1 MDISINYEIIEEIA
15 VISEKKTQTG
25 KITKEVNL
33 ISFSGKEPKY
43 DIRVWKYDGEEKRML
58 KGISLNKEECE
69 KLKEV
74 MRDLK

>member
-33 ISFSGKEPKY
+33 ISFMGKEPKY

-58 KGISLNKEECE
+58 KGVSLNKEECE

>member
-15 VISEKKTQTG
+15 VISEKKTQAG

-33 ISFSGKEPKY
+33 ISFMGKEPKY

>member
-1 MDISINYEIIEEIA
+1 MDISTNYEIIEEIA
-15 VISEKKTQTG
+15 VIAEKKTKTG

-33 ISFSGKEPKY
+33 ISFMGKEPKY

>member
-1 MDISINYEIIEEIA
+1 MDMQIDYEIIEEIA

-33 ISFSGKEPKY
+33 ISFMGKEPKY